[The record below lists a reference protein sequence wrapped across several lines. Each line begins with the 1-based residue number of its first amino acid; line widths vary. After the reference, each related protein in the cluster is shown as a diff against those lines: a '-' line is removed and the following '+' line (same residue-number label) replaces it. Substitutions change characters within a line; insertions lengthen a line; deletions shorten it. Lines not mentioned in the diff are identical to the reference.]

1 MDNITSSSV
10 NGVTTRTMT
19 MHQLLAEI
27 KLTKSKLDN
36 MTSKLFVAHK
46 KHGDAVVDA
55 VVDSVPVEK
64 AEQIMRGNLDSVRH
78 LISNLTE
85 YETIRYKSNANT
97 NVEIA
102 GKIMTVAD
110 AIKRKENIKYEKNL
124 LDELER
130 QYKCVTRI
138 ISTENAKLEMNAKSK
153 VDAIKTDSMSAES
166 LMEIMKADIENNTY
180 EMVDPN
186 NIVELIRTM
195 KEDINGFKTEVDAAL
210 STSNALTVVEVKT
223 YD

>member
-1 MDNITSSSV
+1 MDNITSVST
-10 NGVTTRTMT
+10 NGVTTRQMT

-27 KLTKSKLDN
+27 KLTKAKLEN
-36 MTSKLFVAHK
+36 TTSKLFVSYK
-46 KHGDAVVDA
+46 KHSDAI
-55 VVDSVPVEK
+55 VDSVAVEK

-85 YETIRYKSNANT
+85 YETVRYKSNANT

-102 GKIMTVAD
+102 GKTMTVAD
-110 AIKRKENIKYEKNL
+110 AIKRKENIKYEKDL
-124 LDELER
+124 LNELER
-130 QYKCVTRI
+130 QYKGVTRN
-138 ISTENAKLEMNAKSK
+138 ISAENAKLEMNAKSK

-166 LMEIMKADIENNTY
+166 LMEIMKADIEANTY
-180 EMVDPN
+180 EMIDPN
-186 NIVELIRTM
+186 NIVELIRSM
-195 KEDINGFKTEVDAAL
+195 KDDINSFETEVDAAL

>member
-46 KHGDAVVDA
+46 KHGDAVVD
-55 VVDSVPVEK
+55 SVPVEK

-102 GKIMTVAD
+102 GKMMTVAD

-130 QYKCVTRI
+130 QYKGVTRN

-166 LMEIMKADIENNTY
+166 LMEIMKADIEANTY
-180 EMVDPN
+180 EMIDPN
-186 NIVELIRTM
+186 NIVELIRSM
-195 KEDINGFKTEVDAAL
+195 KEDINSFETEVDAAL

>member
-1 MDNITSSSV
+1 MDSITSVST
-10 NGVTTRTMT
+10 NGVTTRQMT

-27 KLTKSKLDN
+27 KLTKAKLDN
-36 MTSKLFVAHK
+36 TTSKLFVSHK
-46 KHGDAVVDA
+46 KHSDM

-85 YETIRYKSNANT
+85 YETVRYKSNANT
-97 NVEIA
+97 SVEIA
-102 GKIMTVAD
+102 GKTMTVAD
-110 AIKRKENIKYEKNL
+110 AIKRKENIKYEKDL
-124 LDELER
+124 LNELER
-130 QYKCVTRI
+130 QYKGVTRN
-138 ISTENAKLEMNAKSK
+138 ISAENAKLEMNAKSK

-166 LMEIMKADIENNTY
+166 LMEIMKADIEANTY
-180 EMVDPN
+180 EMIDPN
-186 NIVELIRTM
+186 NIVELIRSM
-195 KEDINGFKTEVDAAL
+195 KDDINSFETEVDAAL

>member
-27 KLTKSKLDN
+27 KLTKAKLDN
-36 MTSKLFVAHK
+36 MTTKLFVSYK
-46 KHGDAVVDA
+46 KHGDTAIDN
-55 VVDSVPVEK
+55 VPVEK
-64 AEQIMRGNLDSVRH
+64 AEEIMKGNLDSIRH
-78 LISNLTE
+78 LISNLTA
-85 YETIRYKSNANT
+85 YETVRYKSNANT
-97 NVEIA
+97 SVEIN
-102 GKIMTVAD
+102 GKTMTVAD
-110 AIKRKENIKYEKNL
+110 AIKRKENIKYEEAL
-124 LDELER
+124 LNELER
-130 QYKCVTRI
+130 QYKGASRN
-138 ISTENAKLEMNAKSK
+138 ISTENAKLEANAKSK
-153 VDAIKTDSMSAES
+153 VEAIKTDSMSADS

>member
-1 MDNITSSSV
+1 MDNSTSIST
-10 NGVTTRTMT
+10 NGVTARRMT

-27 KLTKSKLDN
+27 KLTKAKLDN
-36 MTSKLFVAHK
+36 MTSKLFVSYK
-46 KHGDAVVDA
+46 KHGDT

-64 AEQIMRGNLDSVRH
+64 ANQIMMGNLDSIRH

-85 YETIRYKSNANT
+85 YETIRYKSNAT
-97 NVEIA
+97 TSIQIA
-102 GKIMTVAD
+102 GKTMTVAD
-110 AIKRKENIKYEKNL
+110 AIKRKENIKYEKDL
-124 LDELER
+124 LNELER
-130 QYKCVTRI
+130 QYKGVSRN

-166 LMEIMKADIENNTY
+166 LMEIMKADIEANTY

-186 NIVELIRTM
+186 GIVELIRSM
-195 KEDINGFKTEVDAAL
+195 KEDINSFETEVDAAL